1 MIWCWPDLTTGSLF
15 LMPSLNLINVQAQH
29 CCPTWVQYL
38 RLKPEEAA
46 SQEGDLTWPW
56 IERPSLLA
64 PFKIS
69 VHSTPLNFASLSF
82 SPSPNSPR
90 SLQLDTL
97 H

>member
-1 MIWCWPDLTTGSLF
+1 MIWCWPDFLRTGSLF
-15 LMPSLNLINVQAQH
+15 LMPSLNLINVQAKH

-82 SPSPNSPR
+82 
-90 SLQLDTL
+90 
-97 H
+97 